1 MISIILMQVVFSC
14 LCTVPTII
22 LALTANTTHLPNVAP
37 YSTFSLTCTATTS
50 VEGVGPVALPKRF
63 LWRRRY
69 TSSESTFYLL
79 ASNASIN
86 IVDGDNLNQPISSSI
101 LVVTEDIP
109 QNYWYCCQVDLDLPE
124 DNISTRTDI
133 YPIIVTGKIY
143 SNHAARK
150 I

>member
-1 MISIILMQVVFSC
+1 M
-14 LCTVPTII
+14 PTIS
-22 LALTANTTHLPNVAP
+22 LTLTANTTRLPNVAP
-37 YSTFSLTCTATTS
+37 YNTFSLTCAATSS
-50 VEGVGPVALPKRF
+50 VEGVGNVALPKRF

-69 TSSESTFYLL
+69 TPSESTFYLL
-79 ASNASIN
+79 ANNASIN
-86 IVDGDNLNQPISSSI
+86 IVDGDNLNLPTSSSI
-101 LVVTEDIP
+101 LEVTEDIP

-133 YPIIVTGKIY
+133 YPVIVTGKMY